1 VVVFLTGE
9 AEEAGQGL
17 GRFLAE
23 VRVGAEGEPGSGHAL
38 EPAQRHVG
46 HPREDLDDEV
56 LREAG
61 HALLLPRPPRHP
73 ICEWWGIGVVL
84 LPHFFDGMGVLGS
97 KIRWKRRASKLTS
110 VAKLQTGWPP

>member
-1 VVVFLTGE
+1 MNRGGHTQPSKGGGEGSTSGRPLPDKLREAVGVGPVVFRTAE
-9 AEEAGQGL
+9 AEDSGQGL

-23 VRVGAEGEPGSGHAL
+23 IRVGAEGEPGSGHAL
-38 EPAQRHVG
+38 EPAQRPVG

-73 ICEWWGIGVVL
+73 I
-84 LPHFFDGMGVLGS
+84 
-97 KIRWKRRASKLTS
+97 S